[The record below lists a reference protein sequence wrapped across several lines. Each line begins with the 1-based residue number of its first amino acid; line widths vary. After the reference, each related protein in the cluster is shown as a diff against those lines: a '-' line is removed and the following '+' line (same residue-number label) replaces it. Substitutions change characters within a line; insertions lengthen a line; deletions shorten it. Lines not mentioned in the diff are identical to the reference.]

1 MLPRQLLF
9 QLGPLFSSG
18 LNVDHN
24 ELILTSHS
32 DFTLIQGIFVYIK
45 QFQGLKI
52 RTVYLV
58 ADYQTPEQRW
68 KRMNSLTRLM
78 VQLQKTRFVTLR
90 NCRKTPGI
98 SMLEH
103 GKTIS
108 II

>member
-18 LNVDHN
+18 LNFDHN
-24 ELILTSHS
+24 ELVLTSHS
-32 DFTLIQGIFVYIK
+32 DFTLIQGIFVYIT

-68 KRMNSLTRLM
+68 KRVSSLTRLT

-98 SMLEH
+98 SMLES
-103 GKTIS
+103 GKAIS